1 MISTSDSIK
10 KNVNQLMMK
19 LERNQS
25 IVFQYLKQLNSY
37 RCEPTDYQ
45 CFLQV
50 GRLKQGLKEL
60 AAEQQELMTKTN
72 RSAKGD
78 DKLLQTI
85 EHLFERFQQLE
96 SDIAQYLRE
105 IKNHY

>member
-1 MISTSDSIK
+1 
-10 KNVNQLMMK
+10 MMK

-60 AAEQQELMTKTN
+60 AAEQQELITKTN

-78 DKLLQTI
+78 DNLFDTI
-85 EHLFERFQQLE
+85 ENFLERFQQLE
-96 SDIAQYLRE
+96 GDMTQYLRE
-105 IKNHY
+105 TNSHY